1 MATSSHDLGRGPS
14 GGGGRAGCPGGG
26 AVGAVGPAVVCYA
39 RPVPRFE
46 PFTGL
51 RYRLDVLNR
60 HDMSLDDVIAP
71 PYDVID
77 ARERETLARRSP
89 YNAVHVELPVD
100 DPDRRLDRYQ
110 VARRLLDTWRSEDV
124 IEEDVEPSLYRYRM
138 SYRDEHGGRRQTSG
152 VIGALGLAVPGE
164 GDVLP
169 HERTMPKPK
178 GDRLQLLRESEANL
192 SPVWG
197 LALARGLAQI
207 SETAD
212 PPIAAATDDEGV
224 EHELWRISAPGAIE
238 QISAAVTAAPVVIA
252 DGHHRFETA
261 LAYQE
266 ERRAATGG
274 VPGDYDLV
282 MALVVDLAEDQLVV
296 RPIHRLL
303 AGLPDGFDLPE
314 TLGSRFYLSHL
325 DHPDP
330 RRLTGDAADEAALAL
345 VTKGAT
351 WLLRPRPE
359 TVAAA
364 GLDVDSGL
372 LDVALSD
379 LPDHDVT
386 YEPGWDR
393 AVDAVEHGSAQA
405 AVLLRPA
412 TVAVIAEAA
421 HRGLRMPPKTTFFHP
436 KPRTGMVFR
445 PVRG

>member
-1 MATSSHDLGRGPS
+1 
-14 GGGGRAGCPGGG
+14 
-26 AVGAVGPAVVCYA
+26 
-39 RPVPRFE
+39 VPRFE

-51 RYRLDVLNR
+51 RYRLDVLDR
-60 HDMSLDDVIAP
+60 YHTSLDDVIAP

-77 ARERETLARRSP
+77 ARERETLAGRSP

-100 DPDRRLDRYQ
+100 DPDSHLDRYQ

-124 IEEDVEPSLYRYRM
+124 TGEDEEPSFYRYRM
-138 SYRDEHGGRRQTSG
+138 SYHDENGDRRQTSG

-178 GDRLQLLRESEANL
+178 GDRLQLLRECEANL

-197 LALARGLAQI
+197 LALAPGLAQV
-207 SETAD
+207 SDTTE
-212 PPIAAATDDEGV
+212 PPVATATDDEGV
-224 EHELWRISAPGAIE
+224 EHALWRISAPGAID
-238 QISAAVTAAPVVIA
+238 QVSAAVTAAPVVIA

-274 VPGDYDLV
+274 RAGDYDLV
-282 MALVVDLAEDQLVV
+282 MALVVELADDQLVV

-303 AGLPDGFDLPE
+303 GGLPDGFDLPE
-314 TLGSRFYLSHL
+314 TLGSRFSLSQL

-330 RRLTGDAADEAALAL
+330 RRLTGDLADEAALAL

-359 TVAAA
+359 TMAAA

-393 AVDAVEHGSAQA
+393 AVDAVERGSAQA

-412 TVAVIAEAA
+412 SVAVIAEAA
-421 HRGLRMPPKTTFFHP
+421 HKGLRMPPKTTFFHP

-445 PVRG
+445 LVRG

>member
-1 MATSSHDLGRGPS
+1 
-14 GGGGRAGCPGGG
+14 
-26 AVGAVGPAVVCYA
+26 
-39 RPVPRFE
+39 VPRFE

-51 RYRLDVLNR
+51 RYHLDVLQR
-60 HDMSLDDVIAP
+60 YSTSLDDVIAP

-77 ARERETLARRSP
+77 AKERETLARRSP
-89 YNAVHVELPVD
+89 YNSVHVELPVD
-100 DPDRRLDRYQ
+100 DQERHLDRYQ
-110 VARRLLDTWRSEDV
+110 VAHRLLDAWRSEDV
-124 IEEDVEPSLYRYRM
+124 IEEDEEPSFYRYRM
-138 SYRDEHGGRRQTSG
+138 SYRDEHGGRRRTSG
-152 VIGALGLAVPGE
+152 VIGALGLPVPGK

-178 GDRLQLLRESEANL
+178 GDRLQLLRECQANL

-197 LALARGLAQI
+197 LALARGLAQVSDI
-207 SETAD
+207 AE
-212 PPIAAATDDEGV
+212 PPVATATDDEGV
-224 EHELWRISAPGAIE
+224 EHRLWRISTPEAIDK
-238 QISAAVTAAPVVIA
+238 ISAAVTAAPVVIA

-261 LAYQE
+261 LAYQQ
-266 ERRAATGG
+266 ERRAATGSL
-274 VPGDYDLV
+274 PGDYDLV
-282 MALVVDLAEDQLVV
+282 MALVVELGDDPLVV
-296 RPIHRLL
+296 QPIHRLL
-303 AGLPDGFDLPE
+303 GGLPDGFDLPE

-325 DHPDP
+325 DHPAP
-330 RRLTGDAADEAALAL
+330 RRLAADVAEAAAMAL

-393 AVDAVEHGSAQA
+393 AVDAVERGSAQA

-412 TVAVIAEAA
+412 SVAVIAEAA

>member
-1 MATSSHDLGRGPS
+1 
-14 GGGGRAGCPGGG
+14 
-26 AVGAVGPAVVCYA
+26 
-39 RPVPRFE
+39 VPRFE

-51 RYRLDVLNR
+51 RYDLDALRR
-60 HDMSLDDVIAP
+60 HGTSLDHVIAP

-77 ARERETLARRSP
+77 PAEREALAERSA
-89 YNAVHVELPVD
+89 YNAVHVELPVED
-100 DPDRRLDRYQ
+100 ADRHLDRYQ
-110 VARRLLDTWRSEDV
+110 AACRLLEGWRADGV
-124 IEEDVEPSLYRYRM
+124 IAEEHEPSFYRYRM
-138 SYRDEHGGRRQTSG
+138 SYRGERGGSRQTSG
-152 VIGALGLAVPGE
+152 IIGALGLAEPGA

-178 GDRLQLLRESEANL
+178 GDRLQLLRECRANL

-197 LALARGLAQI
+197 LALARGTTSVSQ
-207 SETAD
+207 TTG
-212 PPIAAATDDEGV
+212 PPLAAATDDDGV
-224 EHELWRISAPGAIE
+224 EHELWRIGEPGTVR
-238 QISAAVTAAPVVIA
+238 QISEAVASAPVVIA

-261 LAYQE
+261 LAYRE

-274 VPGDYDLV
+274 LPGDYDLV
-282 MALVVDLAEDQLVV
+282 MALVVELADDQLIV

-303 AGLPDGFDLPE
+303 GGLPDGFDLPDA
-314 TLGSRFYLSHL
+314 LGARFYLSHL
-325 DHPDP
+325 DHPDR
-330 RRLTGDAADEAALAL
+330 RRLAVDMAEEAAMAL

-351 WLLRPRPE
+351 WLLRPRPD
-359 TVAAA
+359 TIGAA

-372 LDVALSD
+372 LDVALAD

-393 AVDAVEHGSAQA
+393 AVDAVERGGAQA

-412 TVAVIAEAA
+412 SVAAIAEAA
-421 HRGLRMPPKTTFFHP
+421 HEGVRMPPKTTFFHP

>member
-1 MATSSHDLGRGPS
+1 
-14 GGGGRAGCPGGG
+14 
-26 AVGAVGPAVVCYA
+26 
-39 RPVPRFE
+39 VPRFE

-51 RYRLDVLNR
+51 RYHLDVLR
-60 HDMSLDDVIAP
+60 RYSTSLDDLIAP

-77 ARERETLARRSP
+77 ATERETLARRSP
-89 YNAVHVELPVD
+89 FNAVHVELPVD
-100 DPDRRLDRYQ
+100 DPERHLDRYQ
-110 VARRLLDTWRSEDV
+110 VARRLLDSWRSEDV
-124 IEEDVEPSLYRYRM
+124 IGEDEAPSFYRYRM
-138 SYRDEHGGRRQTSG
+138 SYRNEHGRRRQTSG

-178 GDRLQLLRESEANL
+178 GDRLRLLRECEANL

-197 LALARGLAQI
+197 LALARGLAQV
-207 SETAD
+207 SDSAD
-212 PPIAAATDDEGV
+212 PPTAAATDDEGV
-224 EHELWRISAPGAIE
+224 EHQLWRISAPGAVD
-238 QISAAVTAAPVVIA
+238 QISAAVTSAPVVIA

-261 LAYQE
+261 LAYQG

-274 VPGDYDLV
+274 LPGDYDLV
-282 MALVVDLAEDQLVV
+282 MALVVELAEDQLVV
-296 RPIHRLL
+296 RPIHRILG
-303 AGLPDGFDLPE
+303 GLPDGFDLPE
-314 TLGSRFYLSHL
+314 SFGSRFYVSHL

-330 RRLTGDAADEAALAL
+330 RRLAADMTDEAAMAL

-351 WLLRPRPE
+351 WLLGPRPD

-372 LDVALSD
+372 LDAAMSD

-386 YEPGWDR
+386 YEPDWDK
-393 AVDAVEHGSAQA
+393 AVDAIERGSARA

-412 TVAVIAEAA
+412 SVAVIGEAA

>member
-1 MATSSHDLGRGPS
+1 M
-14 GGGGRAGCPGGG
+14 
-26 AVGAVGPAVVCYA
+26 
-39 RPVPRFE
+39 PRFE

-51 RYRLDVLNR
+51 RYRLDTLR
-60 HDMSLDDVIAP
+60 RLGASLDDVIAP

-77 ARERETLARRSP
+77 PPERAALAGRSP

-100 DPDRRLDRYQ
+100 DPERNLDKYEAARQHLDSWLGEGVIAEDDR
-110 VARRLLDTWRSEDV
+110 
-124 IEEDVEPSLYRYRM
+124 PSFYRYRM
-138 SYRDEHGGRRQTSG
+138 SYRDEHSEARSTSG

-178 GDRLQLLRESEANL
+178 GDRLQLLRECRANL

-197 LALARGLAQI
+197 LTLARGMSSALAG
-207 SETAD
+207 SDAPVVE
-212 PPIAAATDDEGV
+212 ATDDEGV
-224 EHELWRISAPGAIE
+224 KHELSRISDPGAVE
-238 QISAAVTAAPVVIA
+238 KISAMVASAHAVIA

-261 LAYQE
+261 LAYQQ
-266 ERRAATGG
+266 ERREATGG
-274 VPGDYDLV
+274 QPGDYDLI
-282 MALVVDLAEDQLVV
+282 MALVVELADEQLVV
-296 RPIHRLL
+296 RPIHRLID
-303 AGLPDGFDLPE
+303 GLPEDVDMAEVF
-314 TLGSRFYLSHL
+314 GSRFYASHL
-325 DHPDP
+325 DHPA
-330 RRLTGDAADEAALAL
+330 RRHLRSAMADEAAMAL
-345 VTKGAT
+345 VTKNGT

-372 LDVALSD
+372 LDVALAE

-393 AVDAVEHGSAQA
+393 AIGAVEKGDAQA
-405 AVLLRPA
+405 AMLLRPA
-412 TVAVIAEAA
+412 SVAVIAEAA
-421 HRGLRMPPKTTFFHP
+421 NEGLRMPPKTTFFHP

>member
-1 MATSSHDLGRGPS
+1 
-14 GGGGRAGCPGGG
+14 
-26 AVGAVGPAVVCYA
+26 
-39 RPVPRFE
+39 VPRFE
-46 PFTGL
+46 PFSGL
-51 RYRLDVLNR
+51 RYHLDALR
-60 HDMSLDDVIAP
+60 RRATSLDDVIAP

-77 ARERETLARRSP
+77 SVEREVLATRSP
-89 YNAVHVELPVD
+89 YNAVRVELPVED
-100 DPDRRLDRYQ
+100 TDRDLDRYQ
-110 VARRLLDTWRSEDV
+110 AARRLLDAWRSEDV
-124 IEEDVEPSLYRYRM
+124 IGEDEEPSFYRYRM
-138 SYRDEHGGRRQTSG
+138 SFRDEHGGHRQTAG
-152 VIGALGLAVPGE
+152 VIGALGLAVAGE

-178 GDRLQLLRESEANL
+178 GDRLQLLRECEANL

-197 LALARGLAQI
+197 LALARGLTLA
-207 SETAD
+207 SDSTA
-212 PPIAAATDDEGV
+212 PPMAAATDDEGV
-224 EHELWRISAPGAIE
+224 EHELWRIREPAAVR
-238 QISAAVTAAPVVIA
+238 QISDAVASAPVVIA

-261 LAYQE
+261 LAYRE

-274 VPGDYDLV
+274 RPGDYDLV
-282 MALVVDLAEDQLVV
+282 MALVVELADDQLAV

-303 AGLPDGFDLPE
+303 EGLPDGFDLPGA
-314 TLGSRFYLSHL
+314 LGARFYLSHL
-325 DHPDP
+325 DRPDR
-330 RRLTGDAADEAALAL
+330 RRLAADMADEAAMAL

-351 WLLRPRPE
+351 WLLRPRPD

-372 LDVALSD
+372 LDVALAD

-393 AVDAVEHGSAQA
+393 AVDAVERGNAQA

-412 TVAVIAEAA
+412 SVATIAEAA
-421 HRGLRMPPKTTFFHP
+421 HQGLRMPPKTTFFHP

>member
-1 MATSSHDLGRGPS
+1 VVPFHIRSKAKGPT
-14 GGGGRAGCPGGG
+14 
-26 AVGAVGPAVVCYA
+26 GAVGPVVVCYA
-39 RPVPRFE
+39 GPVPRFE

-51 RYRLDVLNR
+51 RYRLDTLR
-60 HDMSLDDVIAP
+60 RRSTSLDDVIAP

-77 ARERETLARRSP
+77 PTERAALAGRSP
-89 YNAVHVELPVD
+89 YNAVHLELPVD
-100 DPDRRLDRYQ
+100 DPDHHLDRYQ
-110 VARRLLDTWRSEDV
+110 AARHLLETWRSEDV
-124 IEEDVEPSLYRYRM
+124 IGEDDEPSFYRYRM
-138 SYRDEHGGRRQTSG
+138 SYRDEHGAARQTSG

-178 GDRLQLLRESEANL
+178 GDRLQLLRECKANL

-197 LALARGLAQI
+197 LTLTRGI
-207 SETAD
+207 SSASDTSG
-212 PPIAAATDDEGV
+212 PPAAAATDDGGV
-224 EHELWRISAPGAIE
+224 EHELWRVTEPGAVEEISAL
-238 QISAAVTAAPVVIA
+238 VTSAPVVIA
-252 DGHHRFETA
+252 DGHHRVETA

-266 ERRAATGG
+266 ERRTATGG
-274 VPGDYDLV
+274 LPGDYDLV
-282 MALVVDLAEDQLVV
+282 MALVVELADDELVV

-303 AGLPDGFDLPE
+303 SGLPDGFDLQE
-314 TLGSRFYLSHL
+314 ALGPRFYLSHL

-330 RRLTGDAADEAALAL
+330 RRLALDMGDEPAMAL
-345 VTKGAT
+345 VTKGGK

-364 GLDVDSGL
+364 GVDVDSGL
-372 LDVALSD
+372 LDVALAE

-393 AVDAVEHGSAQA
+393 AVDAVEQGTAQA

-412 TVAVIAEAA
+412 SVAAIAEAA
-421 HRGLRMPPKTTFFHP
+421 HEGLRMPPKTTFFHP
-436 KPRTGMVFR
+436 KPRTGMVLR